1 MGSILLMKKSDLSL
15 TSRIQYIWD
24 YYKVPLF
31 TAALLIYIICY
42 IIFRHATD
50 RDILL
55 YVAAVNTPVQK
66 ETEDFINSF
75 PKSDYAVPGAGS
87 SAAGPVDAATGPNKQ
102 DIKNPKTSV
111 VSLAKDLYLTSDPDS
126 EYHQY
131 VYASRLKILASIEAE
146 KLDIVLADREAMDA
160 FAAQGFLM
168 PLESVFA
175 DDPQILA
182 RLETGTVILEDNQI
196 EVMLDESVSYEAVT
210 RSEKAYLDLS
220 DMTTLPGMP
229 EGRPVYIGIIANT
242 PRQDMAVAFVR
253 RLFAE

>member
-1 MGSILLMKKSDLSL
+1 MATSGRNEKESQLLMKKSDLSF
-15 TSRIQYIWD
+15 SSKIQYIWD

-50 RDILL
+50 
-55 YVAAVNTPVQK
+55 K
-66 ETEDFINSF
+66 DFINSF
-75 PKSDYAVPGAGS
+75 PESDYAVSDANTKDS
-87 SAAGPVDAATGPNKQ
+87 MESKNAIVD
-102 DIKNPKTSV
+102 
-111 VSLAKDLYLTSDPDS
+111 LAKDLYLTSDPDS

-175 DDPQILA
+175 DDPQILD

-196 EVMLDESVSYEAVT
+196 DVLLDDSVTYEAVT
-210 RSEKAYLDLS
+210 RDEKAYLDLS
-220 DMTTLPGMP
+220 GLNVLPGMP

-242 PRQDMAVAFVR
+242 PRQDTAVAFVR